1 VDLDHRPVVH
11 GLDTGRRTPDDD
23 GVAPD
28 VATVLPRPELAA
40 HVGRLWGVRSA
51 GPPEERTEPCV
62 PGTALII
69 SLEHDWGIGTGP
81 DAPLRRMTSFA
92 GGISLAPA
100 VSRHDGRMHV
110 MQVDLTPLGTSA
122 VLGVPGA
129 ALAGD
134 VVGLGDL
141 VGDGEAA
148 RLAERLAG
156 TAGWTMRFAL
166 LQEWL
171 VRRVRTATPPRAD
184 VAWAVRR
191 LDATGGR
198 LPIDALRDELRCSR
212 RHLSSR
218 FKETVGVGPKAF
230 ARLVRFDRAQ
240 HLLRDP
246 SAGLADV
253 AAACG
258 YSDQAHLTREVRAF
272 SGVTPTAFRAAAL
285 VPVTSVQ
292 DDAAR
297 AA

>member
-1 VDLDHRPVVH
+1 M
-11 GLDTGRRTPDDD
+11 TS
-23 GVAPD
+23 VAPD
-28 VATVLPRPELAA
+28 VATALPRPELAG
-40 HVGRLWGVRSA
+40 HVGRLWGVRSS
-51 GPPEERTEPCV
+51 GPAERRTEPCV

-69 SLEHDWGIGTGP
+69 SLEHDWGIGTAS

-110 MQVDLTPLGTSA
+110 MQVDLTPLGTSS

-141 VGDGEAA
+141 VGEREAA
-148 RLAERLAG
+148 LLGERLAG
-156 TAGWTMRFAL
+156 TGGWPARFTL
-166 LQEWL
+166 LQDWL
-171 VRRVRTATPPRAD
+171 VRRVRVATAPRAD
-184 VAWAVRR
+184 VAWPVGR

-198 LPIDALRDELRCSR
+198 LPIEQLQNELRCSR

-218 FKETVGVGPKAF
+218 FKEAVGVGPKAF
-230 ARLVRFDRAQ
+230 ARLVRFDRTQ

-246 SAGLADV
+246 GADLATV

-272 SGVTPTAFRAAAL
+272 SGVTPAAFRAAAL
-285 VPVTSVQ
+285 VPVPSVQ
-292 DDAAR
+292 DPAAR

>member
-1 VDLDHRPVVH
+1 M
-11 GLDTGRRTPDDD
+11 
-23 GVAPD
+23 APD
-28 VATVLPRPELAA
+28 VATALPRPELTA

-51 GPPEERTEPCV
+51 GSPERRTEPCV

-69 SLEHDWGIGTGP
+69 SLEHGWGIGTGP
-81 DAPLRRMTSFA
+81 DAPLRRRTSFA
-92 GGISLAPA
+92 GGISLSPA

-122 VLGVPGA
+122 ILGVPGA

-141 VGDGEAA
+141 VGESEAA
-148 RLAERLAG
+148 RLAERLAV
-156 TAGWTMRFAL
+156 TDGWPARFTL
-166 LQEWL
+166 LQDWL
-171 VRRVRTATPPRAD
+171 VRRVRIAAAPRAD
-184 VAWAVRR
+184 VAWAVGL

-198 LPIDALRDELRCSR
+198 LPIEALQDELRCSR

-218 FKETVGVGPKAF
+218 FKEAVGIGPKAF

-246 SAGLADV
+246 SADLADV

-272 SGVTPTAFRAAAL
+272 SGITPAAFRATAL

-292 DDAAR
+292 DDATV